1 MFQILIKFQVRFGN
15 VSTMEP
21 IVLGLVPQERYLKVW
36 LTRSVKFS
44 KFLSRISHLLFK
56 KTWILLLLFRYLR
69 FATYANNKAGKAEP
83 PLEHACNAT
92 NPVANKASTSPAHK
106 EPGCCAKKLEI
117 TWTMSNIVAIV
128 NIITRELW
136 VFKHIRLNMYISS
149 FYHNMI

>member
-1 MFQILIKFQVRFGN
+1 MNNKIGKILKILI
-15 VSTMEP
+15 
-21 IVLGLVPQERYLKVW
+21 
-36 LTRSVKFS
+36 
-44 KFLSRISHLLFK
+44 ISHLLFK

-128 NIITRELW
+128 NIITREL
-136 VFKHIRLNMYISS
+136 
-149 FYHNMI
+149 